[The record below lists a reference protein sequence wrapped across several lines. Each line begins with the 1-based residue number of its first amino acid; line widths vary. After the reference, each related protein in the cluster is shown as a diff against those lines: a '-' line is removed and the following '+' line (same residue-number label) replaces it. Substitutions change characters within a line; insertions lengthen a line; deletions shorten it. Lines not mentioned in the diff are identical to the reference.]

1 MLCTDV
7 AARGLD
13 IPDVDWIIQYD
24 PPDDPKEYIHRVG
37 RTARGAT
44 GKGRALLFLLPSEL
58 GFLKYLRAAKATLNE
73 YEFPVA
79 KISTQLCKQTRPTSP
94 ANNPI
99 CQKTSCH
106 IFSLIRYY
114 NMNGFNVTN
123 LLDRTFRLL
132 SIPSPILR
140 NKNTRKRLTFNTIE
154 KPRYPLVVSP
164 ATDPNELC
172 KDFKDEKIS
181 SVEDEDGCKKTFNL
195 QNGNKMGGRKRANK
209 THAIRNEYGK
219 TTFNLENGNDVSG
232 RKRATKNHAFR
243 NDRGCSF
250 LSFLLILFS
259 LVLP

>member
-1 MLCTDV
+1 
-7 AARGLD
+7 
-13 IPDVDWIIQYD
+13 
-24 PPDDPKEYIHRVG
+24 
-37 RTARGAT
+37 
-44 GKGRALLFLLPSEL
+44 
-58 GFLKYLRAAKATLNE
+58 
-73 YEFPVA
+73 
-79 KISTQLCKQTRPTSP
+79 
-94 ANNPI
+94 
-99 CQKTSCH
+99 
-106 IFSLIRYY
+106 
-114 NMNGFNVTN
+114 MNGFNNTN

-132 SIPSPILR
+132 PIPSPILR

-154 KPRYPLVVSP
+154 KPRYPLVISP

-219 TTFNLENGNDVSG
+219 STFNLENGNDVSG

-259 LVLP
+259 LTCVNASTIINHDQKLSTFSRFLSESYNSPNTGQSWKHFSASCPVMTTTTPPTSIALVPPQNIRAFC